1 MSNTNTPII
10 STAKSHGNTRHGHV
24 FSPASR
30 AWFAWEEGLIDNG
43 QLNQREAGKFFPA
56 VQSGLT
62 DVVASTDSA
71 NATPPKDGKI
81 ASANQGNAEFL
92 DAPGSHWKK
101 HAVLSSEL
109 LTISWAYSAVH
120 TTRRWNYFITREG
133 WDPSLPLSRA
143 QFESQPFFKVEL
155 TEQPYWSH
163 GAALTPPEPTVH
175 DVMLP
180 QRQGYHVLL
189 AVWEVAN
196 TGNAF
201 YHVIDLDFTGDSQPG
216 EEVPAAPAGLRANNI
231 TSDSVTLSWNASSTA
246 AAAYRLYRDGELI
259 YNGPQL
265 TFKDTELQQNSRYR
279 YAVSSVN
286 QAGVESAQSQ
296 SLSVDTS
303 GTVFP
308 DTPPTAPAHLHSMA
322 VTSTRVDLMWTA
334 STSVNA
340 LLEYIVYRDGH
351 EIARVPLSQQSYSD
365 AGLRPETSLRYFVAA
380 LDVKGQLSVPSNVLA
395 VTTLADED
403 TGGGNVYPAWIL
415 GGRFNAGDNVSHG
428 GRNWTCLQTHIA
440 YSPEWAPGLA
450 PTLWREIK

>member
-1 MSNTNTPII
+1 MSNKNTPVI
-10 STAKSHGNTRHGHV
+10 STAKSNGNTRHGHV

-30 AWFAWEEGLIDNG
+30 AWFAWEAGQMDTG

-56 VQSGLT
+56 VQSGLS
-62 DVVASTDSA
+62 DAVAPSDMTNS
-71 NATPPKDGKI
+71 TPPADGKI

-92 DAPGSHWKK
+92 DAPGTHWKK
-101 HAVLSSEL
+101 HAVQSSDL

-120 TTRRWNYFITREG
+120 ATRRWTYFITREG
-133 WDPSLPLSRA
+133 WNPSLPLSRA

-163 GAALTPPEPTVH
+163 GAALIPPQPTVH

-180 QRQGYHVLL
+180 QRHGYHVLL

-216 EEVPAAPAGLRANNI
+216 GDVPAAPAGLRATHI
-231 TSDSVTLSWNASSTA
+231 TADSVTLSWNASSSSA
-246 AAAYRLYRDGELI
+246 VAYRLYRDNELI

-265 TFKDTELQQNSRYR
+265 TFKDIGLQQNSRYH
-279 YAVSSVN
+279 YAVSAVN
-286 QAGVESAQSQ
+286 QAGVESARSQ

-303 GTVFP
+303 GTIHP
-308 DTPPTAPAHLHSMA
+308 DTPPAAPTHLHSMA
-322 VTSTRVDLMWTA
+322 VTSTRVDLMWMA

-340 LLEYIVYRDGH
+340 LLEYIVYREGH
-351 EIARVPLSQQSYSD
+351 EIARVPLSQLEYSD
-365 AGLRPETSLRYFVAA
+365 GGLRPETAYRYFVAA
-380 LDVKGQLSVPSNVLA
+380 LDVKGQLSVPSNVLE

-403 TGGGNVYPAWIL
+403 TGGGNIYPAWIL
-415 GGRFNAGDNVSHG
+415 GERYNAGDNISHG
-428 GRNWTCLQTHIA
+428 GLNWTCKQTHIA
-440 YSPEWAPGLA
+440 HSPEWAPGLA
-450 PTLWREIK
+450 PTLWRELK